1 MTKEKLSEKKEN
13 SAPKESDS
21 ADFITGAACDKKTT
35 IGGQALIEG
44 LMMYGPRRI
53 AMAIRKADGS
63 IYVEEIQ
70 QGRKMVFFDRVPFIR
85 GCIKFFR
92 QIVTGTGALMKSAE
106 LSDPDESSKMKK
118 VVESDVPEVEQI
130 IAETSVNAG
139 SVSVVEEAAGEN
151 RAVEDTVLSQMA
163 EDARSAAAPE
173 EVKKKA
179 EEKKSRL
186 DIFLES
192 HMNIMIVFSAI
203 LGILFSVTLFILL
216 PQLIIDLIRG
226 LFPAEETSS
235 TGMNIL
241 FNLAEGVLRITVL
254 ITYMALVSRIKD
266 IARVWMYHGAEHKTI
281 ACYEA
286 GEPLTVENIR
296 KYRKTHPRCGTAFLL
311 IVVVVSILIFS
322 IAGVFIA
329 KLVGGNILW
338 VNSLMRLALVPLV
351 GGIAYEILRLTG
363 RHEKSV
369 IGRIITKPGMWLQ
382 RFTTREPDDSMIEV
396 AIAAMQAVL
405 PEHEGEDAW

>member
-1 MTKEKLSEKKEN
+1 MTKEKSSDKKEK
-13 SAPKESDS
+13 PIQKEPGS
-21 ADFITGAACDKKTT
+21 ADFVTGAACNKKTT

-106 LSDPDESSKMKK
+106 LSDPDESGKEAKSL
-118 VVESDVPEVEQI
+118 ETDVPE
-130 IAETSVNAG
+130 AG
-139 SVSVVEEAAGEN
+139 QVVTEAAVESESVTVSDASDKPL
-151 RAVEDTVLSQMA
+151 AVEDIDMSQMA
-163 EDARSAAAPE
+163 EDARSAAAPAPAE
-173 EVKKKA
+173 AKA

-186 DIFLES
+186 DLFLES
-192 HMNIMIVFSAI
+192 HMNIMIVLSAI
-203 LGILFSVTLFILL
+203 LGILFSVALFILL

-226 LFPAEETSS
+226 LFSADKTSS
-235 TGMNIL
+235 TGASIL
-241 FNLAEGVLRITVL
+241 FNLAEGILRITIL
-254 ITYMALVSRIKD
+254 ITYMSLVSRIKD

-286 GEPLTVENIR
+286 GDPLTVENVR
-296 KYRKTHPRCGTAFLL
+296 KYPKTHPRCGTAFLL

-329 KLVGGNILW
+329 RIVGGNIWW
-338 VNSLMRLALVPLV
+338 VNSLIRLALVPLV
-351 GGIAYEILRLTG
+351 GGIAYEILRFTG
-363 RHEKSV
+363 RHDKSA
-369 IGRIITKPGMWLQ
+369 IARLIMKPGMWLQ

-396 AIAAMQAVL
+396 SIAAMSAVL
-405 PEHEGEDAW
+405 PEHDGEDTW

>member
-1 MTKEKLSEKKEN
+1 
-13 SAPKESDS
+13 
-21 ADFITGAACDKKTT
+21 
-35 IGGQALIEG
+35 
-44 LMMYGPRRI
+44 
-53 AMAIRKADGS
+53 MAIRKADGS

-106 LSDPDESSKMKK
+106 LSDPDASSKEIKE
-118 VVESDVPEVEQI
+118 VQPDVPEADQI
-130 IAETSVNAG
+130 LQEASVRSG
-139 SVSVVEEAAGEN
+139 IVSTDDATGTTLAA
-151 RAVEDTVLSQMA
+151 EDTNTSQMA
-163 EDARSAAAPE
+163 ENARSAAAPGDIKE
-173 EVKKKA
+173 KDP
-179 EEKKSRL
+179 EKKSRL

-192 HMNIMIVFSAI
+192 HMNVMIVFSAI
-203 LGILFSVTLFILL
+203 LGILFSVALFILL

-226 LFPAEETSS
+226 LFSAEKTST
-235 TGMNIL
+235 TGMSIL
-241 FNLAEGVLRITVL
+241 FNLAEGVLRIAIL
-254 ITYMALVSRIKD
+254 ITYMALVSRVKD

-286 GEPLTVENIR
+286 GDPLTVENVR

-322 IAGVFIA
+322 VAGVFIA
-329 KLVGGNILW
+329 KLVGGNIIW
-338 VNSLMRLALVPLV
+338 VNSLLRLALVPLV

-363 RHEKSV
+363 RHEKSA
-369 IGRIITKPGMWLQ
+369 IGRLITKPGMWLQ

>member
-13 SAPKESDS
+13 SDAEKSDS
-21 ADFITGAACDKKTT
+21 ADFITGAACEKKTT

-53 AMAIRKADGS
+53 SMAIRKADGS
-63 IYVEEIQ
+63 IYVEEII

-106 LSDPDESSKMKK
+106 LSDLNEP
-118 VVESDVPEVEQI
+118 
-130 IAETSVNAG
+130 AETEKAAPESIPEAQQI
-139 SVSVVEEAAGEN
+139 VSETLAEATTISSSRETGGE
-151 RAVEDTVLSQMA
+151 VLTEEDTAVSQIA
-163 EDARSAAAPE
+163 DVARSAAAPE
-173 EVKKKA
+173 QSAAKA
-179 EEKKSRL
+179 PEKKSRL
-186 DIFLES
+186 DIYLES
-192 HMNIMIVFSAI
+192 HMNIMIVISAI
-203 LGILFSVTLFILL
+203 LGILFSVALFILL
-216 PQLIIDLIRG
+216 PQLIIDFIRG
-226 LFPAEETSS
+226 FFPAEETSTTAMS
-235 TGMNIL
+235 IL
-241 FNLAEGVLRITVL
+241 FNLAEGVLRITIL
-254 ITYMALVSRIKD
+254 ITYMALVSRVKD

-286 GEPLTVENIR
+286 GDPLTVENVR
-296 KYRKTHPRCGTAFLL
+296 KYRRTHPRCGTAFLL
-311 IVVVVSILIFS
+311 IVVVVSILVFS
-322 IAGVFIA
+322 VAGVFIA
-329 KLVGGNILW
+329 KIVGGNIW
-338 VNSLMRLALVPLV
+338 WINSLIRLALVPLV

-363 RHEKSV
+363 RHEKSA
-369 IGRIITKPGMWLQ
+369 IGRLITKPGMWLQ

>member
-1 MTKEKLSEKKEN
+1 
-13 SAPKESDS
+13 
-21 ADFITGAACDKKTT
+21 
-35 IGGQALIEG
+35 
-44 LMMYGPRRI
+44 
-53 AMAIRKADGS
+53 
-63 IYVEEIQ
+63 
-70 QGRKMVFFDRVPFIR
+70 
-85 GCIKFFR
+85 
-92 QIVTGTGALMKSAE
+92 MKSAE
-106 LSDPDESSKMKK
+106 LSDPDEVSKEKAATPT
-118 VVESDVPEVEQI
+118 DVPEVEQI
-130 IAETSVNAG
+130 ITDSSLN
-139 SVSVVEEAAGEN
+139 SDTVSVGEAADEN
-151 RAVEDTVLSQMA
+151 RAVQDVQDTILSQMA
-163 EDARSAAAPE
+163 EDARSAASPE
-173 EVKKKA
+173 EVKEKTQ
-179 EEKKSRL
+179 EKKSRL
-186 DIFLES
+186 DVFLES
-192 HMNIMIVFSAI
+192 HMNILIVFSAI

-226 LFPAEETSS
+226 LFSADKTST
-235 TGMNIL
+235 TGMSIL
-241 FNLAEGVLRITVL
+241 FNLAEGVLRITIL
-254 ITYMALVSRIKD
+254 ITYMALVSRVKD

-286 GEPLTVENIR
+286 GDPLTVENVR

-329 KLVGGNILW
+329 KVVGGNIWW
-338 VNSLMRLALVPLV
+338 VNSLLRLALVPLV

-369 IGRIITKPGMWLQ
+369 IGRLITKPGMWLQ

>member
-1 MTKEKLSEKKEN
+1 MTKEKSSDKKEK
-13 SAPKESDS
+13 PIQKEPGSV
-21 ADFITGAACDKKTT
+21 DFVTGAACNKKTT

-53 AMAIRKADGS
+53 AMAIRKSDGS

-106 LSDPDESSKMKK
+106 LSDPDESGKEAKSL
-118 VVESDVPEVEQI
+118 ETDVPEAGQI
-130 IAETSVNAG
+130 VT
-139 SVSVVEEAAGEN
+139 EAAVESESVTVSDASDKPL
-151 RAVEDTVLSQMA
+151 AVEDIDMSQMA
-163 EDARSAAAPE
+163 EDARSAAAPAPAE
-173 EVKKKA
+173 AKA

-186 DIFLES
+186 DLFLES
-192 HMNIMIVFSAI
+192 HMNIMIVLSAI
-203 LGILFSVTLFILL
+203 LGILFSVALFILL

-226 LFPAEETSS
+226 LFSADKTSS
-235 TGMNIL
+235 TGASIL
-241 FNLAEGVLRITVL
+241 FNLAEGILRITIL
-254 ITYMALVSRIKD
+254 ITYMSLVSRIKD

-286 GEPLTVENIR
+286 GDPLTVENVR
-296 KYRKTHPRCGTAFLL
+296 KYPKTHPRCGTAFLL

-329 KLVGGNILW
+329 RIVGGNIWW
-338 VNSLMRLALVPLV
+338 VNSLIRLALVPLV
-351 GGIAYEILRLTG
+351 GGIAYEILRFTG
-363 RHEKSV
+363 RHDKSA
-369 IGRIITKPGMWLQ
+369 IARLIMKPGMWLQ

-396 AIAAMQAVL
+396 SIAAMSAVL
-405 PEHEGEDAW
+405 PEHDGEDTW

>member
-1 MTKEKLSEKKEN
+1 MTKENSSEKKEN
-13 SAPKESDS
+13 QTQKKSDS
-21 ADFITGAACDKKTT
+21 PDFITGAACEKKTT

-63 IYVEEIQ
+63 IYVEEII

-106 LSDPDESSKMKK
+106 LSDPDESSKEKA
-118 VVESDVPEVEQI
+118 SAPTDVPEAEQI
-130 IAETSVNAG
+130 IAGTSLD
-139 SVSVVEEAAGEN
+139 SDTVSVDAVADEN
-151 RAVEDTVLSQMA
+151 RDVQDTVLSQMA

-173 EVKKKA
+173 EKKEKK

-192 HMNIMIVFSAI
+192 HMNVMIVFSAI
-203 LGILFSVTLFILL
+203 LGILFSVALFILL

-226 LFPAEETSS
+226 LFSAEKTST
-235 TGMNIL
+235 TGMSIL
-241 FNLAEGVLRITVL
+241 FNLAEGVLRITIL
-254 ITYMALVSRIKD
+254 ITYMALVSRVKD

-286 GEPLTVENIR
+286 GDPLTVENVR

-311 IVVVVSILIFS
+311 IVVVVSILVFS
-322 IAGVFIA
+322 VAGVFIA

-338 VNSLMRLALVPLV
+338 VNSLVRLALVPLV

-369 IGRIITKPGMWLQ
+369 IGRLITKPGMWLQ

>member
-1 MTKEKLSEKKEN
+1 MTKEKSSEKKEN
-13 SAPKESDS
+13 PAQKESDS

-85 GCIKFFR
+85 GGIKFFR

-106 LSDPDESSKMKK
+106 LSEPEEASKTKK
-118 VVESDVPEVEQI
+118 VVQQDVPE
-130 IAETSVNAG
+130 A
-139 SVSVVEEAAGEN
+139 SVSVSPEVADVTSAVIAGETDT
-151 RAVEDTVLSQMA
+151 VEDTVLSQMA
-163 EDARSAAAPE
+163 EDARSAAVPE
-173 EVKKKA
+173 KIEEKSK
-179 EEKKSRL
+179 EKKSRL
-186 DIFLES
+186 DAFLES

-203 LGILFSVTLFILL
+203 LGILFSVALFILL

-226 LFPAEETSS
+226 FFSADKTSS
-235 TGMNIL
+235 TGASIL
-241 FNLAEGVLRITVL
+241 FNLAEGVLRIVIL
-254 ITYMALVSRIKD
+254 ITYMALVSRLKD

-286 GEPLTVENIR
+286 GDPLTVENVR

-329 KLVGGNILW
+329 KLVGGNIWW
-338 VNSLMRLALVPLV
+338 VNSLLRLALVPLV

-369 IGRIITKPGMWLQ
+369 IGRLITKPGMWLQ

>member
-1 MTKEKLSEKKEN
+1 MTKEKSSEKKEN
-13 SAPKESDS
+13 PAQKESDS

-85 GCIKFFR
+85 GGIKFFR

-106 LSDPDESSKMKK
+106 LSDPDESSKAKK
-118 VVESDVPEVEQI
+118 TVQPDVPE
-130 IAETSVNAG
+130 A
-139 SVSVVEEAAGEN
+139 SVSVSPEVADVVLVEAAGEP
-151 RAVEDTVLSQMA
+151 RAAEDTTMTQMA
-163 EDARSAAAPE
+163 EDARSAAVPE
-173 EVKKKA
+173 KIEEKDK
-179 EEKKSRL
+179 EKKSRL
-186 DIFLES
+186 DLFLES

-216 PQLIIDLIRG
+216 PQLIIDFIRG
-226 LFPAEETSS
+226 LFSAEKTSS

-241 FNLAEGVLRITVL
+241 FNLAEGVLRIVIL

-286 GEPLTVENIR
+286 GDPLTVENVR
-296 KYRKTHPRCGTAFLL
+296 KYKKTHPRCGTAFLL

-329 KLVGGNILW
+329 KLVGGNIWW
-338 VNSLMRLALVPLV
+338 VNSLLRLALVPLV

-363 RHEKSV
+363 RHEKSA
-369 IGRIITKPGMWLQ
+369 IGRLITKPGMWLQ